1 MAKDNNEN
9 YKCNFYKTETYST
22 KINIQVVFVMQS
34 DIIEYNKIENKTKSE
49 IIVQIDE
56 LLKDISIKNFQ

>member
-1 MAKDNNEN
+1 
-9 YKCNFYKTETYST
+9 
-22 KINIQVVFVMQS
+22 MQS

-56 LLKDISIKNFQ
+56 LLKDSSDKELSIVKSEGLKKTAWGNDGKR